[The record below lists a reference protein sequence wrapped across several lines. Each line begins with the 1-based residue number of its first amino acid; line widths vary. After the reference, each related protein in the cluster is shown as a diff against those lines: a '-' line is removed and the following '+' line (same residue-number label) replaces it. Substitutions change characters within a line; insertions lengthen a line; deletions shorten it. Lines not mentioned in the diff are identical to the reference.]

1 MVIIL
6 VDLIIA
12 LKVKL
17 EIPFEITP
25 LIASVLPVTAW
36 AVCKKDHYRCF
47 LNMGKQQTDEAFCN
61 ECPPAQ

>member
-1 MVIIL
+1 MQQLSTATTKYISDQLQEFLAAMVIIL

-25 LIASVLPVTAW
+25 LIASVLPVTA
-36 AVCKKDHYRCF
+36 
-47 LNMGKQQTDEAFCN
+47 
-61 ECPPAQ
+61 

>member
-1 MVIIL
+1 MHEIQWLSTATTKYISDQLQEFLAAMVIIL

-25 LIASVLPVTAW
+25 LIASVLPVTA
-36 AVCKKDHYRCF
+36 
-47 LNMGKQQTDEAFCN
+47 
-61 ECPPAQ
+61 

>member
-36 AVCKKDHYRCF
+36 AVCKKDH
-47 LNMGKQQTDEAFCN
+47 
-61 ECPPAQ
+61 